1 MQVLKNS
8 LRKVNMKTT
17 LLILSSL
24 IFANYYSV
32 AQVSTVEYGKNRV
45 QFKNFKWGF
54 YQTDNFNSYYSQN
67 GEPLAKYVAQVAEK
81 ELPDLEAFTEYGLQR
96 RANII
101 VYNSFNELG
110 QSNIGLSTDWQTT
123 GGNTQLVNNKMV
135 VYYNGNHNNLRI
147 QVRQGI
153 ARVLLDNILFG
164 DDLGEFAANQALLDL
179 PKWLTDGYVAYA
191 AENWSPELDDQLKSA
206 ILSGTYKNFYHLA
219 YERPMLAGH
228 SFWHYIA
235 EKYKRENVTYFLYL
249 ARVYRNLNGAS
260 QRIAKKK
267 FKEVLKDFMV
277 FEEEKYSN
285 DIRGRRNT
293 PKGTTSVVE
302 ETSAYKDFFRFTQ
315 NPAPRSQTYA
325 VVEYKRGIES
335 VVLYENY
342 INRKVLLKTG
352 VRSPENSPNPNYP
365 MMAWDPKGT
374 RLAVV
379 YWQEGKVK
387 LFVYDVIKRYKPIKQ
402 DLDFDQVQD
411 FKYMLDANTLLF
423 SAVKNG
429 QSDIFVYKMDKQ
441 ATEQITNDV
450 YDDLD
455 ASFVAFPNK
464 TGIIYASNRPT
475 ETAATGD
482 SVLPSDNHF
491 NVFLVDNWNK
501 SEFKQISQLTYMKQG
516 NVRFP
521 MQYNQ
526 THFTFISDENGIG
539 NRFAGFF
546 KTERAGIDTVYKIG
560 TDILRNPEPRDLDSV
575 LKAYN
580 KQEPDSI
587 FAFSITNDSAYV
599 FPITNYASSV
609 SETKIAGDAGQL
621 SEVRK
626 EGNFKFLYKLRVD
639 ETILRRRNLNTK
651 PTDYRRKT
659 IEAERMKSG
668 ETVQF
673 NQNQDS
679 DTTQKKA
686 DVFETEFG
694 NENTDSASA
703 GRTYSGVSRELS
715 ILEKSKR
722 YDYRLKFSVE
732 QVTGSLFNN
741 DVLVTRYQPFTGSLP
756 VTLNNGA
763 FNGMLQATVYD
774 MLEDFRFTGMLR
786 SPLINTAGSGG
797 ALVLGNGTD
806 VFIPGN
812 QSLFNSGSEY
822 LVRFDYLKRR
832 IDYSAIYYRKTDVG
846 YVVVP
851 GTSAYYPGKMFSNL
865 YQGVLKYPFDRV
877 KSVRIHVGVRTDKV
891 VTKSADEF
899 SMKAGDQKKTYG
911 LMRLEYVYD
920 NSLVKAT
927 NIMNGVRYK
936 FYVDYNSQIS
946 KLGTQEGRNSF
957 NFGFDGRYYHPI
969 YRNFIWAGRAAGDFS
984 WGNQKIVYYLGGVDG
999 ALFPKYNQQPIPRDA
1014 DYAFQ
1019 SLAVNMRAFP
1029 QNVANGNN
1037 ALVFN
1042 SEFRLPV
1049 FSTIFSKPINNA
1061 FLRNFQV
1068 IQFVD
1073 LGSAWNGAYSKI
1085 ERPSVV
1091 YPPDAGQVPVTIK
1104 IKAGGI
1110 GPFVGSY
1117 GFGARSTLL
1126 GYFLRLDAGW
1136 EMNSFFRGKPM
1147 LHFAMGV
1154 DF

>member
-1 MQVLKNS
+1 MQVLKIS
-8 LRKVNMKTT
+8 LINVYMKTT
-17 LLILSSL
+17 LFLIFSL
-24 IFANYYSV
+24 IYLSYDSA
-32 AQVSTVEYGKNRV
+32 AQVSTVEFGKNRL
-45 QFKNFKWGF
+45 QFKKFKWAF

-67 GEPLAKYVAQVAEK
+67 GEPLAKFVAQVAEQ
-81 ELPDLEAFTEYGLQR
+81 ELSDLESFTEYGLQR
-96 RANII
+96 RANLI

-135 VYYNGNHNNLRI
+135 VYYNGNHHNLRI

-153 ARVLLDNILFG
+153 ARILLDNILFG

-191 AENWSPELDDQLKSA
+191 AENWNTELDDQLKSA
-206 ILSGTYKNFYHLA
+206 ILGGTYKNFYHLA

-235 EKYKRENVTYFLYL
+235 ETYKRENVTYFLYL
-249 ARVYRNLNGAS
+249 SRVYRNLNGAS

-267 FKEVLKDFMV
+267 FKEVLRDFMV
-277 FEEEKYSN
+277 FQEEKYSK
-285 DIRGRRNT
+285 DIRSRRNT
-293 PKGTTSVVE
+293 PKGTNSVVE
-302 ETSAYKDFFRFTQ
+302 ETTNYKDFFRFTA

-325 VVEYKRGIES
+325 VVEFKRGVES

-342 INRKVLLKTG
+342 INRKVLLRSG
-352 VRSPENSPNPNYP
+352 VRNHENTPNPNYP
-365 MMAWDPKGT
+365 MLAWDPKGT

-387 LFVYDVIKRYKPIKQ
+387 LFVYDMIARYKPIKQ

-411 FKYMLDANTLLF
+411 MKYMLDANTLLF
-423 SAVKNG
+423 SAVRNG

-441 ATEQITNDV
+441 TVEQITNDV

-464 TGIIYASNRPT
+464 TGIIYASNRPSD
-475 ETAATGD
+475 TAPTGD
-482 SVLPSDNHF
+482 SILPSKNNF

-501 SEFKQISQLTYMKQG
+501 SEFKQISQLTYMTYG

-521 MQYNQ
+521 TQYNQ

-560 TDILRNPEPRDLDSV
+560 TEVLRNPEPRDLDSV
-575 LKAYN
+575 LRAYN
-580 KQEPDSI
+580 KEEPDSI
-587 FAFSITNDSAYV
+587 IAFSITNDSAYV
-599 FPITNYASSV
+599 FPITNYSSSV
-609 SETKIAGDAGQL
+609 SETKIAGDAGQV
-621 SEVRK
+621 SEVRR

-639 ETILRRRNLNTK
+639 ESILRKRNVITR

-659 IEAERMKSG
+659 IEAARMKSG
-668 ETVQF
+668 EAVQF
-673 NQNQDS
+673 DQSQA
-679 DTTQKKA
+679 DTAQRRN

-694 NENTDSASA
+694 NETDSANT
-703 GRTYSGVSRELS
+703 GRTYSGISRELT
-715 ILEKSKR
+715 ILDKAKR

-774 MLEDFRFTGMLR
+774 MLEDFRFTGMFR

-797 ALVLGNGTD
+797 AISVGGGSAD
-806 VFIPGN
+806 IFVPGN

-832 IDYSAIYYRKTDVG
+832 IDYSVLYYRKTDVG
-846 YVVVP
+846 GVLID
-851 GTSAYYPGKMFSNL
+851 GSAYYPGKMFSNL
-865 YQGVLKYPFDRV
+865 YQGILKYPLDKV
-877 KSVRIHVGVRTDKV
+877 KSVRINGGVRTDKI

-899 SMKAGDQKKTYG
+899 SLKEGDQKKTYA
-911 LMRLEYVYD
+911 LLRLEYVYD
-920 NSLVKAT
+920 NSLVKTT
-927 NIMNGVRYK
+927 NIMNGLRYK
-936 FYVDYNSQIS
+936 FYVDYNTQVS
-946 KLGTQEGRNSF
+946 KLATQEGRNSF

-999 ALFPKYNQQPIPRDA
+999 ALFPKYNEQPIPRDNN
-1014 DYAFQ
+1014 YAFQ

-1042 SEFRLPV
+1042 SEFRFPV
-1049 FSTIFSKPINNA
+1049 FATMFNKPINNA
-1061 FLRNFQV
+1061 FLRNFQL

-1073 LGSAWNGAYSKI
+1073 LGTAWNGAYDNI

-1136 EMNSFFRGKPM
+1136 EMNNFFRGKPYM
-1147 LHFAMGV
+1147 HFAMGV